1 MEAIG
6 RQRSPVL
13 AWVDCRDF
21 VLHNVLDSDLNGPQ
35 DVCYCKESNTVK
47 GLETRR
53 YTYRI

>member
-21 VLHNVLDSDLNGPQ
+21 VLHNVLDSDLNEP
-35 DVCYCKESNTVK
+35 
-47 GLETRR
+47 
-53 YTYRI
+53 